1 MWPRD
6 VTNISHFF
14 QEEKAEVRFFR
25 SLLPLLPP
33 LWIGEPRLLQT
44 PCGFL
49 KTQEGKNPRRRGRY
63 PQGSTKMTA

>member
-6 VTNISHFF
+6 VTNVSHFF

-33 LWIGEPRLLQT
+33 PLDWRTPTLTDALWI
-44 PCGFL
+44 
-49 KTQEGKNPRRRGRY
+49 
-63 PQGSTKMTA
+63 S